1 MKIVIYW
8 LPSVLWMGM
17 IFFLSS
23 RASVR
28 VSDTQAIQFLFFKA
42 LHVVEYAILYTLLFR
57 ALKNTYPA
65 PLWQNRYNAFLF
77 AVVYGMTDEVHQM
90 FVPTREGAFRDVIID
105 TLGISLAA
113 ISLWKLL
120 PPAPKPLKTLAKK
133 LCIL

>member
-28 VSDTQAIQFLFFKA
+28 VSDTQAIQFLFFKT

-77 AVVYGMTDEVHQM
+77 AVVYGMTDELHQM

-105 TLGISLAA
+105 TIGISLAA
-113 ISLWKLL
+113 ISLWRLL
-120 PPAPKPLKTLAKK
+120 PQAPMPLKALAKK
-133 LCIL
+133 LGIL

>member
-1 MKIVIYW
+1 MLYW
-8 LPSVLWMGM
+8 LPSVLWMGF

-23 RASVR
+23 RASVK
-28 VSDTQAIQFLFFKA
+28 VSDTPAIQFLFFKT
-42 LHVVEYAILYTLLFR
+42 LHVIEYTVLYVLLFR
-57 ALKNTYPA
+57 SLKNTYPA

-133 LCIL
+133 LGIL